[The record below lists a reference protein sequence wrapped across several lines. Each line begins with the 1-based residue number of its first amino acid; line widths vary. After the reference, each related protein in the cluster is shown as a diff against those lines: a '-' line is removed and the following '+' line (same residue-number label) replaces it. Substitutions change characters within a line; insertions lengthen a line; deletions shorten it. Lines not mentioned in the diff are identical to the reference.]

1 MTPLIVVVEDD
12 AQIRRVVEG
21 YLQQEGFRVLTA
33 FDGPPGLALIQREQP
48 TLVILDIMLPG
59 MDGLEIM
66 RHLRASGNPTVA
78 AVYVV
83 MLTARVEE
91 TDRVLGLELG
101 ADDYVTKPFSPRELT
116 ARVRSALRRLDGQ
129 PRYDTPQV
137 LRAGPLRLDPTY
149 RTATLDDTL
158 IDLTATEF
166 DLLSYLVRNPGRP
179 FSRGQLLDIT
189 QQGADGDYAAY
200 ERTIDAHVKNIR
212 QKLGDSGRNSR
223 FIETVHGI
231 GYRFVPQETKP

>member
-1 MTPLIVVVEDD
+1 MSFE
-12 AQIRRVVEG
+12 RV
-21 YLQQEGFRVLTA
+21 
-33 FDGPPGLALIQREQP
+33 
-48 TLVILDIMLPG
+48 
-59 MDGLEIM
+59 
-66 RHLRASGNPTVA
+66 
-78 AVYVV
+78 
-83 MLTARVEE
+83 RVEPIHV
-91 TDRVLGLELG
+91 RVPPFQLLSESIDLRG
-101 ADDYVTKPFSPRELT
+101 ATFLWIKDLSRP
-116 ARVRSALRRLDGQ
+116 
-129 PRYDTPQV
+129 
-137 LRAGPLRLDPTY
+137 
-149 RTATLDDTL
+149 DTL